1 MLSREDF
8 CALEKMMRTVV
19 SDNNEV
25 LRAEMSGM
33 KEEIRTEMS
42 DMKKELREEFK
53 KDMSN
58 MKEDLR
64 AEFKKDMSDMKGELR
79 EEFKKDMSDMKEEL
93 KKDIGYTI
101 KERIGNSES
110 FLLDEM
116 ERYYLLANKDIQELK
131 VKVNRIDQ
139 YYSGRRLEDD
149 ERNLKLQHLEIE
161 VNCMKER
168 LAM

>member
-8 CALEKMMRTVV
+8 CALEQMMRTVV

-33 KEEIRTEMS
+33 KEELRTEMS
-42 DMKKELREEFK
+42 DMKKELREKFK
-53 KDMSN
+53 KDMS
-58 MKEDLR
+58 E
-64 AEFKKDMSDMKGELR
+64 MKGGLR
-79 EEFKKDMSDMKEEL
+79 EEFKKDMSEMKEEL
-93 KKDIGYTI
+93 KKDIEYTI
-101 KERIGNSES
+101 KERIDNSES

-131 VKVNRIDQ
+131 VKVSRIDQ

-149 ERNLKLQHLEIE
+149 ERNLKLQNLEIE

>member
-8 CALEKMMRTVV
+8 CALEQMMRTVV

-33 KEEIRTEMS
+33 KEELRTEMS

-53 KDMSN
+53 KDMS
-58 MKEDLR
+58 E
-64 AEFKKDMSDMKGELR
+64 
-79 EEFKKDMSDMKEEL
+79 MKEEL
-93 KKDIGYTI
+93 KKDIEYTI
-101 KERIGNSES
+101 KERIDNSES

-131 VKVNRIDQ
+131 VKVSRIDQ

-149 ERNLKLQHLEIE
+149 ERNLKLQNLEIE